1 MEGMNLAIFL
11 SIAIP
16 LSLYFLITL
25 AGAFVK
31 NMYNTIRGIDTTF
44 RLYRVLT
51 GAMFSAFLMV
61 GLENWLLTKMGL
73 KEIVVIA
80 FFLGILSFELFE
92 KLINSSKHNKFNSF
106 GNTPLNPQSTS
117 EIKHFDT
124 PFGLCQY
131 LILDESLASNLYF
144 EIHLSALT
152 FNIISFSFHQIKN
165 SCTKNFFSDIMV
177 IIIF

>member
-92 KLINSSKHNKFNSF
+92 KLSNIDSLLKYYQIYQKIKNNSDIKIDDSKTVSLSDSQNKTNVSKHIDDEDDTQLDNCDSITDNSREFNNK
-106 GNTPLNPQSTS
+106 PKP
-117 EIKHFDT
+117 K
-124 PFGLCQY
+124 
-131 LILDESLASNLYF
+131 
-144 EIHLSALT
+144 
-152 FNIISFSFHQIKN
+152 
-165 SCTKNFFSDIMV
+165 
-177 IIIF
+177 

>member
-44 RLYRVLT
+44 RVYRVLT

-92 KLINSSKHNKFNSF
+92 KLSNLDSLLKYYQIYQKIKNNSDIKIDDSKTVSLSDSQNKTNVSKHIDDEDDSQLDNCDSI
-106 GNTPLNPQSTS
+106 TS
-117 EIKHFDT
+117 DSR
-124 PFGLCQY
+124 
-131 LILDESLASNLYF
+131 D
-144 EIHLSALT
+144 
-152 FNIISFSFHQIKN
+152 QIKP
-165 SCTKNFFSDIMV
+165 KDKK
-177 IIIF
+177 

>member
-44 RLYRVLT
+44 KVYRVLT
-51 GAMFSAFLMV
+51 GALFSAFLMV
-61 GLENWLLTKMGL
+61 GLENWLLTKIGL

-80 FFLGILSFELFE
+80 FFIGILSFELFE
-92 KLINSSKHNKFNSF
+92 KL
-106 GNTPLNPQSTS
+106 
-117 EIKHFDT
+117 
-124 PFGLCQY
+124 
-131 LILDESLASNLYF
+131 SNLDSLLKYYQ
-144 EIHLSALT
+144 IY
-152 FNIISFSFHQIKN
+152 QKIKN
-165 SCTKNFFSDIMV
+165 NADVKIDDSKSVSLTDSQQAKTNVSKNINDNDDSQLDNCDSITSDSREQNKPKDQNKSEEQNNPKDKK
-177 IIIF
+177 

>member
-44 RLYRVLT
+44 RVYRVLT

-92 KLINSSKHNKFNSF
+92 KLSNIDSLLKYYQIYQKIKNNSDIKIDDSKTVSLSDSQNKTNVSKHIDDEDDTQLDNCDSITSDSRDQNK
-106 GNTPLNPQSTS
+106 P
-117 EIKHFDT
+117 KD
-124 PFGLCQY
+124 
-131 LILDESLASNLYF
+131 
-144 EIHLSALT
+144 
-152 FNIISFSFHQIKN
+152 K
-165 SCTKNFFSDIMV
+165 K
-177 IIIF
+177 

>member
-31 NMYNTIRGIDTTF
+31 NMYNTIRGVDTTF
-44 RLYRVLT
+44 RVYRVLT

-92 KLINSSKHNKFNSF
+92 KLSNLDSLLKYYQIYQKIKNNSDIKIDDSKTVSLSDSQNKTNVSKHIDDEDDSQLDNCDSI
-106 GNTPLNPQSTS
+106 TS
-117 EIKHFDT
+117 DSR
-124 PFGLCQY
+124 
-131 LILDESLASNLYF
+131 D
-144 EIHLSALT
+144 
-152 FNIISFSFHQIKN
+152 QIKP
-165 SCTKNFFSDIMV
+165 KDKK
-177 IIIF
+177 